1 MIRFPGATISGL
13 QTHSVVGPLPEI
25 LGIFAIAKIIEW
37 LLNKAEGLTYSAILG
52 LVISS
57 PVVILMGTA
66 LSGIG
71 AVTIVTGIIALV
83 LGGIFALKLGGE

>member
-1 MIRFPGATISGL
+1 MYFISAVILVPFGIG
-13 QTHSVVGPLPEI
+13 VV

>member
-1 MIRFPGATISGL
+1 MAVK
-13 QTHSVVGPLPEI
+13 Q
-25 LGIFAIAKIIEW
+25 
-37 LLNKAEGLTYSAILG
+37 AEGLTYSAILG

-83 LGGIFALKLGGE
+83 LGGIFAIKLGGE